1 MKTGP
6 SEAVLLQ
13 HEKLGA
19 SAAPGRT
26 HVTSFG
32 GVGTSALMIA
42 LAAAGAAINS
52 GGDCDGM
59 KHLPFGRLMHEKASH
74 MLKNPPVARILYVYD
89 DPTDAVMSLFRRGY
103 NWDQL
108 DKVGAPASYSPPRPT
123 GPHRHAHPP
132 THPTTRPPSPTHHQP
147 DAE

>member
-1 MKTGP
+1 MTDFLLPKAEVCFAFFLALLLPMKTGP

-19 SAAPGRT
+19 PAAPGRT

-108 DKVGAPASYSPPRPT
+108 DKV
-123 GPHRHAHPP
+123 
-132 THPTTRPPSPTHHQP
+132 
-147 DAE
+147 